1 MPVATRWPGSSFRT
15 NSLWT
20 FRRQREREPGA
31 ASGDVLGYELAALG
45 AGKVA
50 GDGEAE
56 AGTAAG
62 WSSGPG
68 GAMRV
73 GPVEALE
80 DTIQALW
87 WDTRS
92 RVGHRRLDAFICCLT
107 ADGYGSFRRREA
119 EG

>member
-1 MPVATRWPGSSFRT
+1 MPVSTRRPGSSFRT

-20 FRRQREREPGA
+20 FRRQRECEPGA

-56 AGTAAG
+56 ACTAAG
-62 WSSGPG
+62 WSSSPG
-68 GAMRV
+68 GAVRV
-73 GPVEALE
+73 GPVETLE

-87 WDTRS
+87 WDTRTS
-92 RVGHRRLDAFICCLT
+92 VGHRRLDAFIRCLT
-107 ADGYGSFRRREA
+107 PD
-119 EG
+119 